1 METTRVDICY
11 RPLRI
16 AWAIHSADHEAF
28 RDAVRFT
35 HTLWGGRFNPIVM
48 VDRPEEAQ
56 AIVELFRADVII
68 PVGESEQV
76 NEFAKRFPHLITPF
90 FPNTFKEMREATSA
104 QVLDIH
110 NALDS
115 WRDTPEWKANSVLLA
130 MPKNTPEKLA
140 LAKMKQM
147 IKRGI
152 VSGCPCGCRGDFEI
166 TAKGQSELFNRN
178 PGE

>member
-16 AWAIHSADHEAF
+16 AWAIHPADHEAF

-76 NEFAKRFPHLITPF
+76 NEFAKRFPHLNTPF
-90 FPNTFKEMREATSA
+90 FANALKEMRAFAATRMGCHFEPAPISA
-104 QVLDIH
+104 I
-110 NALDS
+110 
-115 WRDTPEWKANSVLLA
+115 TPVPDL
-130 MPKNTPEKLA
+130 
-140 LAKMKQM
+140 
-147 IKRGI
+147 
-152 VSGCPCGCRGDFEI
+152 
-166 TAKGQSELFNRN
+166 
-178 PGE
+178 